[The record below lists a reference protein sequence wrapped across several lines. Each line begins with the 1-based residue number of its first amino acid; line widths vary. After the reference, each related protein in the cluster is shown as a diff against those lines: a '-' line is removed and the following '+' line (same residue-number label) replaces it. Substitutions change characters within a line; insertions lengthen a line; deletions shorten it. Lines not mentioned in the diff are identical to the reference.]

1 MIKFSLKRVLPYSNK
16 QMYDI
21 VIDIKKYPE
30 FLPWCISAEE
40 YGSNRKKFKAEL
52 EIGFNHI
59 KESFLSEITPLY
71 PYRIIS
77 KAISGPFRILMNEW
91 EFTEKKNN
99 TCEVELNIEFQFKS
113 MILHNLIGKVFEYS
127 SKKMINAFEERAKQ
141 LYEKEKIL

>member
-1 MIKFSLKRVLPYSNK
+1 MIKFSLKRILPYSNK
-16 QMYDI
+16 QMYNI

-40 YGSNRKKFKAEL
+40 YGSNKNKFKAEL

-59 KESFLSEITPLY
+59 KESFLSEIIPLY
-71 PYRIIS
+71 PDIIIS
-77 KAISGPFRILMNEW
+77 KAISGPFRILKNEW
-91 EFTEKKNN
+91 KFTEEKNN

-127 SKKMINAFEERAKQ
+127 SRKMINAFEERAKQ
-141 LYEKEKIL
+141 LYEKQ

>member
-16 QMYDI
+16 QMYEI

-40 YGSNRKKFKAEL
+40 YGSNKKKFKAEL

-77 KAISGPFRILMNEW
+77 KAISGPFRILKNEW
-91 EFTEKKNN
+91 KFIEKN
-99 TCEVELNIEFQFKS
+99 TFDGIKGIVKLSEIKKYRNQTYLN
-113 MILHNLIGKVFEYS
+113 
-127 SKKMINAFEERAKQ
+127 
-141 LYEKEKIL
+141 

>member
-40 YGSNRKKFKAEL
+40 YGSNKKNFKAEL

-127 SKKMINAFEERAKQ
+127 SRKMINAFEGRAKQ
-141 LYEKEKIL
+141 LYEKEKKH

>member
-1 MIKFSLKRVLPYSNK
+1 MIKFSLKRALPYSNK

-21 VIDIKKYPE
+21 VIDVKKYPE

-40 YGSNRKKFKAEL
+40 HGCNKKIFKAEL
-52 EIGFNHI
+52 KIGFNLI
-59 KESFLSEITPLY
+59 KESFMSEITPLY
-71 PYRIIS
+71 PYSIIS

-113 MILHNLIGKVFEYS
+113 MILDTLIGKVFEYS
-127 SKKMINAFEERAKQ
+127 SRKMINAFEGRAKQ
-141 LYEKEKIL
+141 LYEKEKKH

>member
-40 YGSNRKKFKAEL
+40 YGCNKKIFKAEL

-59 KESFLSEITPLY
+59 KESFLSEITPLS

-77 KAISGPFRILMNEW
+77 KAISGPFRILKNEW
-91 EFTEKKNN
+91 KFIEKNNN

-141 LYEKEKIL
+141 LYEKGKIL

>member
-1 MIKFSLKRVLPYSNK
+1 MIKFSLKRILPYSNK
-16 QMYDI
+16 QMYNI

-40 YGSNRKKFKAEL
+40 YGSNKNKFKAEL

-59 KESFLSEITPLY
+59 KESFLSEIIPLY
-71 PYRIIS
+71 PDIIIS
-77 KAISGPFRILMNEW
+77 KAISGPFRILKYEW
-91 EFTEKKNN
+91 KFTEEKNN

-127 SKKMINAFEERAKQ
+127 SRKMINAYEERAKQ
-141 LYEKEKIL
+141 LYEKQ

>member
-40 YGSNRKKFKAEL
+40 YGSNKKNFKAEL

-71 PYRIIS
+71 PYRII
-77 KAISGPFRILMNEW
+77 
-91 EFTEKKNN
+91 
-99 TCEVELNIEFQFKS
+99 
-113 MILHNLIGKVFEYS
+113 
-127 SKKMINAFEERAKQ
+127 
-141 LYEKEKIL
+141 